1 MKIKSRLLKASVI
14 CVTFCLILLSTANV
28 SANKQSFQPLKKTI
42 TSTQQIIPQKL
53 DKGSL
58 LSEGF
63 EGGELPEGWSV
74 LETNS
79 YQNWFIGTDPA
90 WAHTGNCEAWVNYD
104 NHEDSDEWLITPN
117 LDLAEY
123 VAATIVFWVWSDTN
137 FPGATAKLHIRGTGF
152 DDIIWDLIQD
162 ENWTTS
168 GWYELSFNLTNYIG
182 KTINISWQYVGF
194 NGQSFGV
201 DDIEIQGT
209 PASEPALQ
217 ITSITGPIGIKA
229 TIENTGTADATNVQ
243 WSINLDGGFI
253 LLGKSKAGEEPT
265 IPVNS
270 SIDVKIPLILGFGK
284 TIIHVVASCAEG
296 VSTEKTQN
304 ATVLLIF
311 VSIK

>member
-117 LDLAEY
+117 LDLTEY

-137 FPGATAKLHIRGTGF
+137 FPGATAKLHIRSAGF

>member
-1 MKIKSRLLKASVI
+1 MNNKNILLRASVVCI
-14 CVTFCLILLSTANV
+14 AFCLLLLSSANV

-42 TSTQQIIPQKL
+42 TGTQQTIPQKL
-53 DKGSL
+53 DKGSI

-74 LETNS
+74 IENNS

-90 WAHTGNCEAWVNYD
+90 WAHTGNCESWVNYD
-104 NHEDSDEWLITPN
+104 NHENSDEWLITPN
-117 LDLAEY
+117 LDLTEY
-123 VAATIVFWVWSDTN
+123 VAVTFVFWAWSDTN
-137 FPGATAKLHIRGTGF
+137 FPGATAMLHIRGTGF

-168 GWYELSFNLTNYIG
+168 GWYELSFDLTSYIG
-182 KTINISWQYVGF
+182 KTINISWQYIGF

-209 PASEPALQ
+209 LASEPALQ

-243 WSINLDGGFI
+243 WSLNLDGGFI
-253 LLGKSKAGEEPT
+253 LLGNSKAGEEPT

-270 SIDVKIPLILGFGK
+270 SIDVKIPLVLGFGK
-284 TIIHVVASCAEG
+284 TTIRVAASCAEG
-296 VSTEKTQN
+296 TATNKSQN
-304 ATVLLIF
+304 ATVLFILILT
-311 VSIK
+311 K